1 MNAEMNQIII
11 IDDDVDYRNLL
22 SRKLHRF
29 FPDKSF
35 YEFDPKKNSL
45 PEQNYNW
52 DSIELI
58 ILDFDFGLNYTGLDW
73 FKIFIPEEMPAT
85 ILMTAHG
92 SEEIAIKAI
101 KMGIDD
107 YIVKGHFNDDELK
120 QAIIACISSK
130 KEKREKLFK
139 LKNKTTVFEKSA
151 FLNKLQL
158 ITDKKD
164 IKNNLIL
171 INPVAC
177 QLIGENS
184 GIQYQ
189 DSYIKYVTD
198 HVFDYLNQNNI
209 SMNIFIY
216 REEYI
221 AIIFKTDNCEKNV
234 NDICESLENEKFT
247 IGLKKYPCSV
257 NVGVISPRH
266 FEESEFNKNDYELLS
281 TALFLCKSAKN
292 DDEKNVYHYGDINVK
307 EVETDDGSQQV
318 IKLRQE
324 FDIERAIEDGRI
336 SANYQPWVYILS
348 DDKANIKDIYDVRV
362 EFVDTRGNKILQ
374 QKLYKILDNIFSK
387 RIVDRWV
394 LKHSVILLTDL
405 ANKYNGELNLKLT
418 VKITLSS
425 IVDQEFV
432 AWAKELL
439 INSKLPRGCLYF
451 EIEAQQFQ
459 RDTEPCIK
467 FIEEFSH
474 DFDIKFILSAIP
486 RVDIYYQIRELHT
499 FDYVKLNIKNLTI
512 GVPREPVKQL
522 IGKIKK
528 DGAKIVAVNIADA
541 ETLAFATEFEVDYV
555 HGYLVGK
562 PYIDVISDSDGDLY
576 CVI

>member
-1 MNAEMNQIII
+1 MSHEFNQILI
-11 IDDDVDYRNLL
+11 IDDDEDYRNLL

-29 FPDKSF
+29 FPDKTF
-35 YEFDPKKNSL
+35 HELDPKKNPL
-45 PEQNYNW
+45 PEQDYSW
-52 DSIELI
+52 DSFELI
-58 ILDFDFGLNYTGLDW
+58 ILDFDFGLDFTGLDW
-73 FKIFIPEEMPAT
+73 FKKFHPEVMPAT

-101 KMGIDD
+101 KMGVDD

-120 QAIIACISSK
+120 DAIVVCISSK
-130 KEKREKLFK
+130 NEERKKISE
-139 LKNKTTVFEKSA
+139 LKNRASVFEKSA
-151 FLNKLQL
+151 FINKLQQ
-158 ITDKKD
+158 ITDYKD

-171 INPVAC
+171 LNPVAY
-177 QLIGENS
+177 QVIGEHS
-184 GIQYQ
+184 GMHYQ

-198 HVFDYLNQNNI
+198 HVFDYLSQNNI
-209 SMNIFIY
+209 NMNIFIF

-221 AIIFKTDNCEKNV
+221 AVILETDNCEKNV
-234 NDICESLENEKFT
+234 NDICEKLENENFN
-247 IGLKKYPCSV
+247 IGLNKYTCTV

-266 FEESEFNKNDYELLS
+266 FEGSEFKKNDYELLS
-281 TALFLCKSAKN
+281 TALFLCESAKA
-292 DDEKNVYHYGDINVK
+292 DDEKNIYHYGDINVK
-307 EVETDDGSQQV
+307 EVETGNGSQQV
-318 IKLRQE
+318 IKLKQE

-348 DDKANIKDIYDVRV
+348 DNKANIKDIYDVRI

-374 QKLYKILDNIFSK
+374 QKLYKILDNVFSK
-387 RIVDRWV
+387 RVVDRWV
-394 LKHSVILLTDL
+394 LKHSISLLTEL
-405 ANKYNGELNLKLT
+405 ATKNNGELNLKLT

-425 IVDQEFV
+425 IVDQEFIV
-432 AWAKELL
+432 WAKELL
-439 INSKLPRGCLYF
+439 NESELPRGCLYF

-467 FIEEFSH
+467 FIDDFSH

-486 RVDIYYQIRELHT
+486 KVDTYDQIRDLHK
-499 FDYVKLNIKNLTI
+499 FDYVKLNIKNLTF
-512 GVPREPVKQL
+512 GVPREPVQKL